1 MSRALVLR
9 TCNPDMT
16 SYNGFV
22 WPESGP
28 VECPDWVPT
37 KECGSGL
44 HGFLWG
50 EGNSNLANWA
60 EDAKWLV
67 FSAEE
72 SEIIDLGGKIK
83 CRRPVV
89 EFCGDRYSA
98 TGYLFQNGGRGR
110 AIIGITLTGGN
121 GSKLTGGDRSTLTG
135 GDRSTLTG
143 GDRSTLTGG
152 NRSTLTGGDGSTL
165 TGGNYSMLTGGD
177 GSTLTGGDRST
188 LTVGDYSTLTGGN
201 GSMLTG
207 GNGSKLTGGNGSWLT
222 GGNGSWLTGGNGS
235 MLTGGDGSRLT
246 GGDGSKLTG
255 GNGSWLTGGNGSML
269 ICAYYDEKGR
279 RRIATGFVEDGG
291 LSPNISYRVNSSG
304 EFVAQNRET
313 KS

>member
-1 MSRALVLR
+1 M
-9 TCNPDMT
+9 
-16 SYNGFV
+16 
-22 WPESGP
+22 
-28 VECPDWVPT
+28 PT

-98 TGYLFQNGGRGR
+98 TQYLFQNGGRGR

-121 GSKLTGGDRSTLTG
+121 
-135 GDRSTLTG
+135 
-143 GDRSTLTGG
+143 
-152 NRSTLTGGDGSTL
+152 
-165 TGGNYSMLTGGD
+165 
-177 GSTLTGGDRST
+177 
-188 LTVGDYSTLTGGN
+188 
-201 GSMLTG
+201 
-207 GNGSKLTGGNGSWLT
+207 
-222 GGNGSWLTGGNGS
+222 
-235 MLTGGDGSRLT
+235 
-246 GGDGSKLTG
+246 GSKLTG